1 MRFARCDARADDSY
15 APQALG
21 NERRSGG
28 GSIAEC
34 CIFPGP
40 PSILRESPGEVA

>member
-1 MRFARCDARADDSY
+1 MRFVRSEAREDDSY

-28 GSIAEC
+28 RSIAEC
-34 CIFPGP
+34 CIFPRP